1 MQMPNVCA
9 FAYRGGNYFA
19 SLFDPFL
26 VDFYRAD
33 MYNQFFSLKQAPF
46 SIAPDPRYLLMTH
59 GHREA
64 LAHLLYGVNSGG
76 GLVLLT
82 GEVGAGKTTV
92 CRGFLEMV
100 PANCNVAYIFNPKLT
115 VNELLQSICD
125 EFGVDYKKDAKD
137 SADAATVKDYVDAL
151 TDFLLT
157 AHAEGK
163 NNVLVIDEAQ
173 NLSADVLEQ
182 LRLLTNLET
191 NERKLLQITL
201 IGQPELRAMLDRPE
215 LKQLAQRVIARYHL
229 KPLSEQETASY
240 IQHRLAVA
248 GLTTAQPFQKKLIKK
263 IHQLTHGVPRR
274 INLLCDRA
282 LLGAYAEDKREVN
295 RAIISKAAAEVF
307 GRQTTASRSRRR
319 AGAIAATGVM
329 ASAAVA
335 WAAWTMNSDWDRM
348 PFGFGEA
355 ASEYKPVAAAVTA
368 VQNAAIAFAPDSVA
382 AAGEAVPMDSSQ
394 PVVAAQIISERDGSS
409 SIGLKNEDDAYRQ
422 LAKMWGA
429 ALPDNASCPAARD
442 NDLHCY
448 KSSSGLTGL
457 RQLDRPAILAMHDD
471 ASNAYFVILTELM
484 DSNATIQVGETR
496 QTMSM
501 VVLTRYFS
509 GEFATLWRAPQS
521 YRRDLQHGDRGPEV
535 DWVAAQLAKLGGEPP
550 PGENQL
556 FDKNMM
562 KRVREFQ
569 LAQGLKADGV
579 VGPVTFMHLNRV
591 AGFDEPRLTTGR
603 SAGQAAIAK

>member
-1 MQMPNVCA
+1 
-9 FAYRGGNYFA
+9 
-19 SLFDPFL
+19 
-26 VDFYRAD
+26 

-115 VNELLQSICD
+115 VNELLRSICD
-125 EFGVDYKKDAKD
+125 EFGVDYRKD
-137 SADAATVKDYVDAL
+137 SKDAATVKDYVDAL
-151 TDFLLT
+151 TGFLLA
-157 AHAEGK
+157 AHAEGQ

-201 IGQPELRAMLDRPE
+201 IGQPELRAMLDRPD

-229 KPLSEQETASY
+229 QPLSEQETASY

-248 GLTTAQPFQKKLIKK
+248 GLTTALPFQKRLMKQ
-263 IHQLTHGVPRR
+263 IHRLTHGVPRR

-282 LLGAYAEDKREVN
+282 LLGAYAEDKREVS
-295 RAIISKAAAEVF
+295 RAIIRKAATEVF
-307 GRQTTASRSRRR
+307 GRQTAAPRRWR
-319 AGAIAATGVM
+319 RTGAIVATGVM

-335 WAAWTMNSDWDRM
+335 WAAAWTMNSGLGGM
-348 PFGFGEA
+348 PFRFGA
-355 ASEYKPVAAAVTA
+355 TTSETKPTAAAI
-368 VQNAAIAFAPDSVA
+368 QDAAIAFAPDSA
-382 AAGEAVPMDSSQ
+382 TAAGKAVPADLLQ
-394 PVVAAQIISERDGSS
+394 PLAAPIISERDGSS
-409 SIGLKNEDDAYRQ
+409 GIGLKNEDEAYRQ
-422 LAKMWGA
+422 LARMWGA
-429 ALPDNASCPAARD
+429 ALPDNAPCLAAR
-442 NDLHCY
+442 NHDLHCY
-448 KSSSGLTGL
+448 KSGSGLAGL
-457 RQLDRPAILAMHDD
+457 RQVDRPAILAMRDD
-471 ASNAYFVILTELM
+471 AGNAYHVILAELM
-484 DSNATIQVGETR
+484 DSNATIQVGDAR
-496 QTMSM
+496 QTVSM
-501 VVLTRYFS
+501 VMLTRYFS
-509 GEFATLWRAPQS
+509 GEFATFWRAPQS
-521 YRRDLQHGDRGPEV
+521 HRKELQHGDRGPEV
-535 DWVAAQLAKLGGEPP
+535 DWAAAQLAKLGGEPP
-550 PGENQL
+550 PDENRL
-556 FDKNMM
+556 FDKNMV

-569 LAQGLKADGV
+569 LAQGLNVDGV

-591 AGFDEPRLTTGR
+591 AGVDEPRLTTGR

>member
-1 MQMPNVCA
+1 MVYPYIVAAIIC
-9 FAYRGGNYFA
+9 A

-26 VDFYRAD
+26 VARILSRH

-46 SIAPDPRYLLMTH
+46 SIAPDPRYLLMTQ

-82 GEVGAGKTTV
+82 GEIGAGKTTV

-125 EFGVDYKKDAKD
+125 EFGVKYKNKKDGKGA
-137 SADAATVKDYVDAL
+137 ADATTVKDYVDAL
-151 TDFLLT
+151 TDFLLA
-157 AHAEGK
+157 AHAEGQ

-191 NERKLLQITL
+191 SERKLLQITL

-248 GLTTAQPFQKKLIKK
+248 GLTTALPFQKRLMKQ
-263 IHQLTHGVPRR
+263 IHQLTHGIPRR

-282 LLGAYAEDKREVN
+282 LLGAYAEDKREVS
-295 RAIISKAAAEVF
+295 RAIIRKAAAEVF
-307 GRQTTASRSRRR
+307 GRKAITSRTWRRT
-319 AGAIAATGVM
+319 GAIAATGMM

-335 WAAWTMNSDWDRM
+335 WAAAWTMTHDMSSM
-348 PFGFGEA
+348 PFFFGTA
-355 ASEYKPVAAAVTA
+355 ASKTRPAAAVQNTA
-368 VQNAAIAFAPDSVA
+368 IPFAPDSAPSVSDA
-382 AAGEAVPMDSSQ
+382 SQ
-394 PVVAAQIISERDGSS
+394 PAVTQIISEHDGSS
-409 SIGLKNEDDAYRQ
+409 GIGWKNEDEAYRQ
-422 LAKMWGA
+422 LAGMWGA
-429 ALPDNASCPAARD
+429 LLPDNAPCLAARD

-448 KSSSGLTGL
+448 KSSSGLAGL
-457 RQLDRPAILAMHDD
+457 RQLDRPAILAMRDE
-471 ASNAYFVILTELM
+471 AGNAYHVILTALV
-484 DSNATIQVGETR
+484 DSHATIQVGDAR
-496 QTMSM
+496 QTISM
-501 VVLTRYFS
+501 VVLARYFS
-509 GEFATLWRAPQS
+509 GDFATFWRAPQS
-521 YRRDLQHGDRGPEV
+521 YRKDLQHGDRGPEV

-550 PGENQL
+550 PGENRL
-556 FDKNMM
+556 FDKNMVR
-562 KRVREFQ
+562 RVREFQ
-569 LAQGLKADGV
+569 LAQGLNVDGV
-579 VGPVTFMHLNRV
+579 VGPATFMHFNRV
-591 AGFDEPRLTTGR
+591 AGYDEPRLTTGR
-603 SAGQAAIAK
+603 SAGQTAIAK